1 MFKLYSSSKKSKR
14 MLSSF
19 RKWKRK
25 RNFNRVITFP
35 WRKKSHLWM
44 NINIQ
49 KLLIFQ
55 IKSHWFQ
62 IESIKHSLK
71 VNLLKNMRSLQF
83 FKVKREYREL
93 IRVKIKRIRVIL
105 LLRLYKLPKKIK
117 ITITSFREI
126 NNKLTNLKQLHK
138 MRIILMTNICMRL
151 IKDSKEKKTF
161 KIKKA
166 IQKWV

>member
-1 MFKLYSSSKKSKR
+1 

-25 RNFNRVITFP
+25 KNFNQVIIFP

-44 NINIQ
+44 KISSQN
-49 KLLIFQ
+49 LMTSQ

-62 IESIKHSLK
+62 IELIKHSLK
-71 VNLLKNMRSLQF
+71 VNLLNNMRSLQF

-117 ITITSFREI
+117 ITITSFMKI
-126 NNKLTNLKQLHK
+126 SNKLTDLKQLHK
-138 MRIILMTNICMRL
+138 MRIILMKNICMRL